1 VLAVV
6 DTYTILKFLHVFGA
20 IAWIGGAIMV
30 TIFAELIKRA
40 NEPGAMARFAHQVD
54 WLATRYFIPTSLVVF
69 GLGFWL
75 IHKGQWGYGH
85 FWIIWAIVG
94 FVVSFVLGAGYLGP
108 QSGRVGKLIEAEGP
122 DSPKVLKQID
132 LLVNVARIDIL
143 ILASIVFMMVTKV
156 GQ

>member
-6 DTYTILKFLHVFGA
+6 ESYS
-20 IAWIGGAIMV
+20 AWIGGAIMV

-40 NEPGAMARFAHQVD
+40 NEPGAMARFSRQVD

-85 FWIIWAIVG
+85 FWIIWAIAG

-132 LLVNVARIDIL
+132 LLVNVAGIDIL